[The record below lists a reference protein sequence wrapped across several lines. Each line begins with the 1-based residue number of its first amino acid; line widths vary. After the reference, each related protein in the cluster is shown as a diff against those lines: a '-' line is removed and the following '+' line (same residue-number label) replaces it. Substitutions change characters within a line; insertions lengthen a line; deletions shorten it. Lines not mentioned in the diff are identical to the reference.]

1 MNLLKIY
8 VKNNKYVQV
17 SPKFRYCSSIYKI
30 WKKGA
35 YLITEKFYISTTPI
49 KLKNIVN
56 NYKKKNYQ
64 IHRFI
69 ELESAP
75 EEYLINQGYKL
86 VNE

>member
-1 MNLLKIY
+1 MNLSKMY
-8 VKNNKYVQV
+8 VKDNKYVQV
-17 SPKFRYCSSIYKI
+17 SPKFKYCSSIYKI
-30 WKKGA
+30 WKRGA
-35 YLITEKFYISTTPI
+35 CLISEKFYTSITPI

-56 NYKKKNYQ
+56 NCKKKHYQ

-86 VNE
+86 VK